1 MTSLRSWTETNVRQ
15 RVVVRGVVQGVGFRP
30 HVARLA
36 EELGLVGHCRNDAT
50 SVIIEVEGPPERVD
64 DFLIRL
70 VGQAPPMARI
80 ASVDAAP
87 VSPTGEVGFT
97 IETSSASVGART
109 LVAPDAAVCDDC
121 LSELV
126 DPGDRRHRHPFITCT
141 NCGPRFT
148 ITRDLPYDRP
158 QTSMAPFPLCAQ
170 CAGEY
175 ADPRDRRHHAQP
187 IGCHDCGPR
196 LVLRSPDGTE
206 LATDTEGALRAAVA
220 SLRGGAIVAIKGIGG
235 YHLACDATSC
245 TAVEVLRG
253 RKHRPDQPFA
263 LMARDLETAATLV
276 DVRGGEALLTSAAR
290 PIVLLPAH
298 PAAPVADCVAPG
310 YDELGVMLP
319 YTPLH
324 HLLFAD
330 LPEGAPGAPSVLVMT
345 SGNASGEP
353 IAFTDAD
360 ALDRLAGIA
369 DLFLTHN
376 REIVVPCEDSVVAVG
391 PRGPVPVRR
400 SRGYAPLP
408 VALPGDAVV
417 LAAGAEIKNTFSL
430 TRDGQAFLSAHV
442 GDLGSLEAQRVHD
455 AATATMLRFHRAT
468 PEAVAVDPHPAY
480 ASSAWGRRRAE
491 ELDVPVVEVQHHH
504 AHLAALAAEHGR
516 LDHTILGVVFDG
528 TGYGCDHT
536 VWGGEFLVL
545 GHSGASAERVGHLG
559 AVRLP
564 GGDAGVRNP
573 LRTAALAVLAAG
585 GSLDDLPLELTP
597 EERQVLP
604 GLLEHGTGWVTTS
617 SVGRLFD
624 VAAALLGIRGRVTYE
639 AQAAIE
645 LEMAARVTQRNSAG
659 DEPVAPAWLPMR
671 NPAGGI
677 PFLDPEPLVRALC
690 RPNARV
696 DVGRSALL
704 FHHALADATVTLASV
719 QAAAAGTETI
729 GLTGGVF
736 CNRLLADAV
745 TRRLEA
751 SGFEVLT
758 HREVPPNDGG
768 LALGQA
774 AVATAMLAG
783 TPTTRP
789 ILKTSTIAMKE
800 KI

>member
-1 MTSLRSWTETNVRQ
+1 MTSLRSWTETTVRQ

-36 EELGLVGHCRNDAT
+36 EELGLDGLCRNDAT
-50 SVIIEVEGPPERVD
+50 SVLIEVEGQSDQVD

-80 ASVDAAP
+80 VSVDSARLN
-87 VSPTGEVGFT
+87 PTGQAGFT
-97 IETSSASVGART
+97 IETSSVSVGART

-121 LSELV
+121 LTELYA
-126 DPGDRRHRHPFITCT
+126 PGDRRYRHPFITCT

-158 QTSMAPFPLCAQ
+158 QTSMAPFPLCAS
-170 CAGEY
+170 CEREY
-175 ADPRDRRHHAQP
+175 ADPQDRRHHAQP

-196 LVLRSPDGTE
+196 VVLRSPDGVE
-206 LATDTEGALRAAVA
+206 LATDTEQVLRATVA
-220 SLRGGAIVAIKGIGG
+220 ALRGGAIVAVKGIGG

-253 RKHRPDQPFA
+253 RKRRPDQPFA

-276 DVRGGEALLTSAAR
+276 DLRGGEALLTSPAR
-290 PIVLLPAH
+290 PIVLLPSR
-298 PAAPVADCVAPG
+298 PAAPVAVCVAPG

-330 LPEGAPGAPSVLVMT
+330 LPDGAPGAPSVLVMT

-369 DLFLTHN
+369 DLFLTHD

-400 SRGYAPLP
+400 SRGFAPLP
-408 VALPGDAVV
+408 VALAGDAVV
-417 LAAGAEIKNTFSL
+417 LAAGAEVKNTFAL

-442 GDLGSLEAQRVHD
+442 GDLGSLEARRAHD
-455 AATATMLRFHRAT
+455 AATATMLRFHRAS
-468 PEAVAVDPHPAY
+468 PEAVVVDPHPAY
-480 ASSAWGRRRAE
+480 ASTAWGLRLAD

-516 LDHTILGVVFDG
+516 LDQTILGVVFDG
-528 TGYGCDHT
+528 TGYGCDRT

-545 GHSGASAERVGHLG
+545 GDRGTTAERVGHLG

-573 LRTAALAVLAAG
+573 VRTAALAVLAAG
-585 GSLDDLPLELTP
+585 GSLEDLPLELTT

-624 VAAALLGIRGRVTYE
+624 VVSALLGIRGRVTYE

-645 LEMAARVTQRNSAG
+645 LEMVARGAQRSLSH
-659 DEPVAPAWLPMR
+659 DLVAPAWLPVR
-671 NPAGGI
+671 TPAGGV
-677 PFLDPEPLVRALC
+677 PFLDPEPLVLALC
-690 RPNARV
+690 RPEARA
-696 DVGRSALL
+696 DVGHSALL
-704 FHHALADATVTLASV
+704 FHHVLADATATLASV
-719 QAAAAGTETI
+719 QAVAAETRTI

-745 TRRLEA
+745 ARRLEA
-751 SGFEVLT
+751 SGFEVLM

-774 AVATAMLAG
+774 AVAAAMLAA
-783 TPTTRP
+783 TPTRT
-789 ILKTSTIAMKE
+789 IVETSTKE
-800 KI
+800 QT